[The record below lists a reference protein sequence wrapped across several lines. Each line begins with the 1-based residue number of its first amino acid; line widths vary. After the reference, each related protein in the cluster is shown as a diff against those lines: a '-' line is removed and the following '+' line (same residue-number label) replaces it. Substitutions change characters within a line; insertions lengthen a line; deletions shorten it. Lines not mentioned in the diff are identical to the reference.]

1 MPRPIPNSK
10 WINSKGNTIIVDE
23 LWFWV
28 KGDYLVFRDVV
39 SGKRYEVTLK
49 DTEQAIKE
57 GKLKMAN
64 DW

>member
-23 LWFWV
+23 YWFWV
-28 KGDYLVFRDVV
+28 KGDYVVMRDIV
-39 SGKRYEVTLK
+39 SGKRYAMPVEAVQ
-49 DTEQAIKE
+49 QAIREK
-57 GKLKMAN
+57 KIKMAN